1 MRDSM
6 EEIQTGRFDLLDIL
20 IDIRLT
26 NITEIKIVQEVVSSI
41 NAKYQE
47 HQKDL
52 QPATLAALILN
63 RQEIPNLYATSSRGY
78 NKQRLKF
85 QNQYSVLVREKLL
98 PWAIDKVLME
108 KLPQSLHQDLTMAI
122 NSPKSQD
129 QSDET
134 DIFEILANINL
145 ANVTEFQV
153 IEEAF
158 TYIYTNYPGATGRI
172 NLSDVCALILN
183 HKSVSSLYATSAEE
197 YNQHKQTYISQYQPQ
212 VKQIIHQMVA
222 KVHAEGSEHSL
233 SQDSLISVNHQRR
246 KKLTKSWNT

>member
-1 MRDSM
+1 MRNSM
-6 EEIQTGRFDLLDIL
+6 EEIQSGKIELLDIL
-20 IDIRLT
+20 VDIRLT
-26 NITEIKIVQEVVSSI
+26 NVTEIKIVQEVVSFI

-47 HQKDL
+47 YKTIL
-52 QPATLAALILN
+52 KPATVAALILN

-85 QNQYSVLVREKLL
+85 QNQYSALVREELL
-98 PWAIDKVLME
+98 PWAVDKILME
-108 KLPQSLHQDLTMAI
+108 KLPQNLHQDLTMAI
-122 NSPKSQD
+122 NSSTSPE
-129 QSDET
+129 QSDGV

-158 TYIYTNYPGATGRI
+158 NYIYINYPGATGRI

-197 YNQHKQTYISQYQPQ
+197 YKQLKQTYVSKYQPE

-222 KVHAEGSEHSL
+222 KVHSEGSEHSL

>member
-1 MRDSM
+1 MRDSI
-6 EEIQTGRFDLLDIL
+6 EEIQSDRVDLLDIL
-20 IDIRLT
+20 VDIRLT
-26 NITEIKIVQEVVSSI
+26 NVTEIKIVQEVLSSL
-41 NAKYQE
+41 NAKYQK
-47 HQKDL
+47 HHKVL
-52 QPATLAALILN
+52 KPATVAALILN

-85 QNQYSVLVREKLL
+85 QNQYSVSVREELL
-98 PWAIDKVLME
+98 PWAIDKILME
-108 KLPQSLHQDLTMAI
+108 KLPQNFPQDSTLAT
-122 NSPKSQD
+122 NSPQNQG
-129 QSDET
+129 QSNET
-134 DIFEILANINL
+134 DIFEILANIEL

-158 TYIYTNYPGATGRI
+158 NYIYINYPGATGRI

-197 YNQHKQTYISQYQPQ
+197 YGQLKQIYISRYQPQ

>member
-1 MRDSM
+1 MRNSM
-6 EEIQTGRFDLLDIL
+6 EEIQSGKIDLLDIL
-20 IDIRLT
+20 VDIRLT
-26 NITEIKIVQEVVSSI
+26 NITEIKIVQEVLSSI
-41 NAKYQE
+41 NAKYQK
-47 HQKDL
+47 HHKVL
-52 QPATLAALILN
+52 QPATVAALILN

-85 QNQYSVLVREKLL
+85 QNQYSVLVREELL
-98 PWAIDKVLME
+98 PWAIDKILME
-108 KLPQSLHQDLTMAI
+108 KLPQNLQQDLSMAI
-122 NSPKSQD
+122 NSPKSQE
-129 QSDET
+129 QLDET
-134 DIFEILANINL
+134 DIFEVLANINL

-158 TYIYTNYPGATGRI
+158 NYIYINYPGATGRI

-183 HKSVSSLYATSAEE
+183 HKSVASLYATSAEE
-197 YNQHKQTYISQYQPQ
+197 YEQLKQTYISQYQPQ